1 MLFGEFSRG
10 RLQGVI
16 VRGEGFIPL
25 QQQLQHLGW
34 LAEAPVG
41 GQEDVDVCGLQL
53 AIVGGQGLH
62 EPFHSARL
70 HEAHSHRFPFQVRYF
85 VLGVL

>member
-1 MLFGEFSRG
+1 MLFGEFCRG

-16 VRGEGFIPL
+16 VSSESFIPL
-25 QQQLQHLGW
+25 QQQLEHLGR

-41 GQEDVDVCGLQL
+41 GQEDVDVSGLEL
-53 AIVGGQGLH
+53 AIISGQSLDQPLDG
-62 EPFHSARL
+62 ARL
-70 HEAHSHRFPFQVRYF
+70 HEAYSHRFPFEMGYF